1 MSIGWW
7 SGPWAKTA
15 SSPAA
20 REYMN
25 LAPAASYVPGALTA
39 NSPFIMYE
47 PLVTFN
53 AGNNR
58 QRHTFFA
65 NSVISVVK
73 KFKTIYWQKKLLV
86 HFFYDDVN
94 RAFWDFIK
102 KKNKNTAWPRTHIK
116 AKQRAGSF
124 NELPQRN
131 VVRGCVMQIINR
143 QLWRRLPF
151 ISQFAA

>member
-65 NSVISVVK
+65 NSVISVLK

-86 HFFYDDVN
+86 HFFMMMSIE
-94 RAFWDFIK
+94 RFGISF
-102 KKNKNTAWPRTHIK
+102 KKNKNTAWPRTRIK